1 MGNYG
6 RRILMALG
14 TALVWGGTGPVAK
27 LITVSGLSQVSV
39 VCYRASLEGEVFFC
53 LGKIYPSGCGWG

>member
-1 MGNYG
+1 
-6 RRILMALG
+6 MALG
-14 TALVWGGTGPVAK
+14 TALVWGGTGSVAK

-53 LGKIYPSGCGWG
+53 VGKIYPSGGGWG